1 MTTQNMTLTK
11 SRPAGGRWAGWI
23 INGLVILFLLFD
35 AITKIFKE
43 VHTIEA
49 SAKLGWPAE
58 QIQGI
63 GLVLLVATILYMI
76 PRTALPGAILLSAY
90 LGGAVAIMVR
100 AGENFI
106 FPILFGVLVW
116 AGFYFRNAKF
126 RSMIARPT
134 EPTMS

>member
-1 MTTQNMTLTK
+1 MTTQNMPLTTA
-11 SRPAGGRWAGWI
+11 RPQGARWAGWI

-35 AITKIFKE
+35 AIMKIFKE
-43 VHTIEA
+43 KHTIEA

-58 QIQGI
+58 QNQAI
-63 GLVLLVATILYMI
+63 GLVLLVATILYVI

-106 FPILFGVLVW
+106 FPILFGILLWV
-116 AGFYFRNAKF
+116 GFYFRNAKF
-126 RSMIARPT
+126 RSLVAHPNGA
-134 EPTMS
+134 